1 MTSQTITIPTQPIA
15 NQPFTIHYNNP
26 TYVPTYSTTT
36 NTNFVLKNTNG
47 NTVSSVFGNP
57 TYGISILGSHNPPP
71 ASCSTLIHD
80 SQHNYYYTNNISF
93 FFNAGTYYVY
103 RFNQTLGQ
111 EDIFIND
118 VTLTNEC
125 PIGLAIDN
133 FGFFYVA
140 LQTTSKIRRYN
151 PSTYSFGNPITSG
164 TTIIS
169 SGING
174 PCGLKFDSNNHLYVT
189 NRVGNNVL
197 KYDISNLGLPIL
209 LQTITSAQFDQP
221 LAININSIGELFVS
235 NLYNNPSFTNCYL
248 FKINTTTY
256 TATIVNNILQR
267 QSCNM
272 VFDIDNNIYL
282 PDFNLV
288 GIYRVNYGLTLPW
301 TSTFEGL
308 YGTVGPTM
316 RMGGIDMTLYNN
328 LAIIRT
334 NPGITIDLKYLT
346 YTFVNTTLP
355 QGNNLLTL
363 FNTSTNTA
371 VTTFTIFVEGQPIPP
386 GPTPDPVICFKE
398 GTKILCRLNGADVYV
413 PIEYIEE
420 GTLVKTYKHGYKKCK
435 FNMKEQIK
443 NTEEHSIN
451 NLYRLSRTNNTQ
463 LFEDLYITGSHAM
476 LYDTISEREEEA
488 MNNLLETY
496 NSKFDIQIN
505 NKIDDKYKLIAYY
518 DNTFVEVKQNIVVS
532 IYHLVLENENKYVNY
547 GIYANGVL
555 TESID
560 EVNLLRYYF
569 NDVNEKINLINVAKT
584 NKNTLKNVIV
594 SKGSMMNVNRNA
606 PKIGS
611 KELDEL
617 TNKGSIRSMNAN
629 LPKLGTK
636 LMNKLTNF
644 K

>member
-1 MTSQTITIPTQPIA
+1 MTSQTITIPTQPQA
-15 NQPFTIHYNNP
+15 NEPFTIHYNNP
-26 TYVPTYSTTT
+26 SYVPTYSTTA

-47 NTVSSVFGNP
+47 NTVSSVFVNP
-57 TYGISILGSHNPPP
+57 TYGVSILGSHNPPP

-80 SQHNYYYTNNISF
+80 SQYNYYYTNNISF

-118 VTLTNEC
+118 VALTNEC

-151 PSTYSFGNPITSG
+151 PSIYSFGNPITSG

-288 GIYRVNYGLTLPW
+288 GIYRVNYGTVSVVPW
-301 TSTFEGL
+301 TSTFENL
-308 YGTVGPTM
+308 YGTVGPSM

-328 LAIIRT
+328 LVIIRT
-334 NPGITIDLKYLT
+334 NPGISIDLKYLT
-346 YTFVNTTLP
+346 YTFNNVILP
-355 QGNNLLTL
+355 RGNNLLTL
-363 FNTSTNTA
+363 YNTTTDIV
-371 VTTFTIFVEGQPIPP
+371 VTTLTVFVDGEPIPP
-386 GPTPDPVICFKE
+386 GPDPVICFKE
-398 GTKILCRLNGADVYV
+398 GTKILCRINGKDVYI

-420 GTLVKTYKHGYKKCK
+420 GILVKTYKHGYKKCK

-443 NTEEHSIN
+443 NTKEHSIN
-451 NLYRLSRTNNTQ
+451 NLYRLSRTNNNE

-476 LYDTISEREEEA
+476 LYDNISEREEEA
-488 MNNLLETY
+488 MSNLLETY
-496 NSKFDIQIN
+496 NSKFDIQIS
-505 NKIDDKYKLIAYY
+505 NKIDGKHKLIAYY
-518 DNTFVEVKQNIVVS
+518 DNTFVEVKQDIVVS
-532 IYHLVLENENKYVNY
+532 IYHLVLENENKYINY

-569 NDVNEKINLINVAKT
+569 NDVDEKISLINVAKI
-584 NKNTLKNVIV
+584 NKNTLNNVFIN
-594 SKGSMMNVNRNA
+594 KGSIMNINKNP

-611 KELDEL
+611 KL
-617 TNKGSIRSMNAN
+617 T
-629 LPKLGTK
+629 
-636 LMNKLTNF
+636 NKLTNF

>member
-1 MTSQTITIPTQPIA
+1 MTSQTITIPTQPLA

-26 TYVPTYSTTT
+26 TYVPTYSTTV
-36 NTNFVLKNTNG
+36 NTNFVLKDTNG
-47 NTVSSVFGNP
+47 NTVSSTFVNP
-57 TYGISILGSHNPPP
+57 TYGISIFGSSPTPNE
-71 ASCSTLIHD
+71 SCSYLIHD
-80 SQHNYYYTNNISF
+80 AQYNYYYTNNLLF
-93 FFNAGTYYVY
+93 GFNADTYYVY
-103 RFNQTLGQ
+103 IFNETQGHSV
-111 EDIFIND
+111 FIND
-118 VTLTNEC
+118 PELIDSC

-140 LQTTSKIRRYN
+140 LQFTNKIIRYN
-151 PSTYSFGNPITSG
+151 PAAFSFGNPILSG
-164 TTIIS
+164 TTIITAAES
-169 SGING
+169 LNW
-174 PCGLKFDSNNHLYVT
+174 PCGIKFDSNNYLYVANRNT
-189 NRVGNNVL
+189 NTVL
-197 KYDISNLGLPIL
+197 KYDLLAPGAPI
-209 LQTITSAQFDQP
+209 QTITALGLFNQP
-221 LAININSIGELFVS
+221 MALNINSLGELFVS
-235 NLYNNPSFTNCYL
+235 NEFDQL
-248 FKINTTTY
+248 FIVNTTTNAV
-256 TATIVNNILQR
+256 TQILSTPGR

-272 VFDIDNNIYL
+272 AFDIDNNIYL

-288 GIYRVNYGLTLPW
+288 GIYRVNYGTISVVPW
-301 TSTFEGL
+301 TSTFENL
-308 YGTVGPTM
+308 YGAIGPNM
-316 RMGGIDMTLYNN
+316 RMGGLDMTINNN
-328 LAIIRT
+328 LAIMRT
-334 NPGITIDLKYLT
+334 NPGVLIDLKYLT
-346 YTFVNTTLP
+346 YTFLNTTLP
-355 QGNNLLTL
+355 QGNNLLTI

-371 VTTFTIFVEGQPIPP
+371 VTTLTVFVEGEPTPP

-398 GTKILCRLNGADVYV
+398 GTKILCRLNGGDVYV

-443 NTEEHSIN
+443 NTEEHNIN
-451 NLYRLSRTNNTQ
+451 NLYRLSRTNNNQ

-476 LYDTISEREEEA
+476 LYDTISEREKEA
-488 MNNLLETY
+488 MNNLLDTY
-496 NSKFDIQIN
+496 NSKFDINIS

-518 DNTFVEVKQNIVVS
+518 DDTFVEVKQNIVVS

-569 NDVNEKINLINVAKT
+569 NDVNEKISLINIAKT
-584 NKNTLKNVIV
+584 NKNTLKNIIV
-594 SKGSMMNVNRNA
+594 SKGSIMNVNA
-606 PKIGS
+606 KPSKIGS

-629 LPKLGTK
+629 LPKLGSK

>member
-26 TYVPTYSTTT
+26 TYVPTYSTSV

-47 NTVSSVFGNP
+47 NTVSSTFMNP

-80 SQHNYYYTNNISF
+80 SQFNYYYTNNISF
-93 FFNAGTYYVY
+93 FYNAGTYYVY
-103 RFNQTLGQ
+103 IYNQTVGQ

-118 VTLTNEC
+118 IALINEV

-197 KYDISNLGLPIL
+197 KYDISNLGTPIL

-221 LAININSIGELFVS
+221 LAININSLGELFVS

-256 TATIVNNILQR
+256 TATIVNNIPQR

-288 GIYRVNYGLTLPW
+288 GIYRVNYGTW
-301 TSTFEGL
+301 TSIFEGL
-308 YGTVGPTM
+308 YGTVGPSM

-328 LAIIRT
+328 LVIIRT
-334 NPGITIDLKYLT
+334 NPGISIDLKYLT

-371 VTTFTIFVEGQPIPP
+371 VTTLTIFVEGQPTPP
-386 GPTPDPVICFKE
+386 GPNPDPIICFKE
-398 GTKILCRLNGADVYV
+398 GTKILCKLNGADVYI

-435 FNMKEQIK
+435 FNMKEKIK
-443 NTEEHSIN
+443 NTVEHNIN
-451 NLYRLSRTNNTQ
+451 NLYRLSRTNNSQ
-463 LFEDLYITGSHAM
+463 LFEDLYITGSHSI
-476 LYDTISEREEEA
+476 LYDNISEREEEA

-496 NSKFDIQIN
+496 NSKFDIQIS

-518 DNTFVEVKQNIVVS
+518 DDTMVEVKQNIVVS

-569 NDVNEKINLINVAKT
+569 NDVNEKISLINVAKT
-584 NKNTLKNVIV
+584 NKNTLKNVAV
-594 SKGSMMNVNRNA
+594 SKGYIMNVNINP

-611 KELDEL
+611 KELNEL
-617 TNKGSIRSMNAN
+617 TNKGSIRSMNAIP
-629 LPKLGTK
+629 PKIGSK

>member
-1 MTSQTITIPTQPIA
+1 MTSQTITIPTQPLA

-26 TYVPTYSTTT
+26 TYVPTYSTTV
-36 NTNFVLKNTNG
+36 NTNFVLKDTNG
-47 NTVSSVFGNP
+47 NTVSSTFVNP

-80 SQHNYYYTNNISF
+80 SQYNYYYTNNISF
-93 FFNAGTYYVY
+93 FYNAGGYYVY
-103 RFNQTLGQ
+103 IYNQTVGQ

-118 VTLTNEC
+118 SLDTNPLTNEC

-133 FGFFYVA
+133 FGYFYVA
-140 LQTTSKIRRYN
+140 LQTTSKIKRYN
-151 PSTYSFGNPITSG
+151 PSAYSFGNPITSG

-169 SGING
+169 SVING

-197 KYDISNLGLPIL
+197 KYDISNLGTPIL

-221 LAININSIGELFVS
+221 LAININALGEIFVS
-235 NLYNNPSFTNCYL
+235 NLYNNPSFTNCFL
-248 FKINTTTY
+248 FKMNTTTNPY
-256 TATIVNNILQR
+256 TATVINNIPQR

-288 GIYRVNYGLTLPW
+288 GIYRVNYGTW

-308 YGTVGPTM
+308 YGTVGPSM

-328 LAIIRT
+328 LVIIRT
-334 NPGITIDLKYLT
+334 NPGISIDLKYLT
-346 YTFVNTTLP
+346 YTFLNTTLP

-363 FNTSTNTA
+363 FNTTTDIA
-371 VTTFTIFVEGQPIPP
+371 VTTLTVFVEGE
-386 GPTPDPVICFKE
+386 PTPDPVICFKE

-451 NLYRLSRTNNTQ
+451 NLYRLSRTNNSQ

-476 LYDTISEREEEA
+476 LYDTISEKEDEA

-496 NSKFDIQIN
+496 NSKFDIQIS
-505 NKIDDKYKLIAYY
+505 NKIDNKYKLIAYY
-518 DNTFVEVKQNIVVS
+518 DDTMVEVKQNIVVS

-569 NDVNEKINLINVAKT
+569 NDVNEKISLINVAKT

-594 SKGSMMNVNRNA
+594 SKGSIMNVNRN
-606 PKIGS
+606 P
-611 KELDEL
+611 
-617 TNKGSIRSMNAN
+617 
-629 LPKLGTK
+629 PKLGTK

>member
-1 MTSQTITIPTQPIA
+1 MISQTITIPTPPVE
-15 NQPFTIHYNNP
+15 NQPFTLHYNNP
-26 TYVPTYSTTT
+26 TYVPTYSTTV
-36 NTNFVLKNTNG
+36 NTNFVLKDTNG
-47 NTVSSVFGNP
+47 NTVSSTFSNP
-57 TYGISILGSHNPPP
+57 TYGISIIGSHNPPP

-80 SQHNYYYTNNISF
+80 SQYNYYYTNNISF
-93 FFNAGTYYVY
+93 FYNAGTYYVY

-118 VTLTNEC
+118 SALTNEV

-140 LQTTSKIRRYN
+140 LQHTSKIIRYN

-169 SGING
+169 SVING
-174 PCGLKFDSNNHLYVT
+174 PCGLKFDSNNNLYVT

-197 KYDISNLGLPIL
+197 KYSVSNSGSAIL
-209 LQTITSAQFDQP
+209 LQTIISAQFDQP
-221 LAININSIGELFVS
+221 LAININALGEIFVS

-248 FKINTTTY
+248 FKLNTTTNPY
-256 TATIVNNILQR
+256 TATVINNILQR

-288 GIYRVNYGLTLPW
+288 GIYRVDYGTWNY
-301 TSTFEGL
+301 TFEGL
-308 YGTVGPTM
+308 YGTVGPNM
-316 RMGGIDMTLYNN
+316 RMGGIDMTFYNN
-328 LAIIRT
+328 LVIIRT

-346 YTFVNTTLP
+346 YNFNNVILP

-363 FNTSTNTA
+363 YNTTTNTA
-371 VTTFTIFVEGQPIPP
+371 VTILTVFVEGEPTPPIPPGP
-386 GPTPDPVICFKE
+386 GPTPDPGPIICFKE
-398 GTKILCRLNGADVYV
+398 GTKILCRLNGADVYI
-413 PIEYIEE
+413 PIEYIGE
-420 GTLVKTYKHGYKKCK
+420 GMLVKTYKHGYKKCK
-435 FNMKEQIK
+435 FNMKEQIQ
-443 NTEEHSIN
+443 NTGEHSIN
-451 NLYRLSRTNNTQ
+451 NLYRLSRTNNNQ

-488 MNNLLETY
+488 MNNLLDTY
-496 NSKFDIQIN
+496 NDKFEIN
-505 NKIDDKYKLIAYY
+505 ISNKIDDKYKLIAYY
-518 DNTFVEVKQNIVVS
+518 DNNFMEVRKNIVVS
-532 IYHLVLENENKYVNY
+532 IYHLVLENENKYINY

-560 EVNLLRYYF
+560 EVNLLRCYF
-569 NDVNEKINLINVAKT
+569 NDVDEKIRLINVAKT
-584 NKNTLKNVIV
+584 NKNTLNNLIV
-594 SKGSMMNVNRNA
+594 SKGGIMNVNINP

-611 KELDEL
+611 
-617 TNKGSIRSMNAN
+617 
-629 LPKLGTK
+629 K
-636 LMNKLTNF
+636 LMNKLTKF

>member
-26 TYVPTYSTTT
+26 TYVPTYSTSV

-47 NTVSSVFGNP
+47 NTVSSTFVNP

-80 SQHNYYYTNNISF
+80 SQFNYYYTNNISF
-93 FFNAGTYYVY
+93 FYNAGTYYVY
-103 RFNQTLGQ
+103 IYNQTVGQ

-118 VTLTNEC
+118 SLDTNPLTNEC

-133 FGFFYVA
+133 FGYFYVA
-140 LQTTSKIRRYN
+140 LQTTSKIKRYN
-151 PSTYSFGNPITSG
+151 PSAYSFGNPITSG

-169 SGING
+169 SVING

-197 KYDISNLGLPIL
+197 KYDISNLGTPIL

-221 LAININSIGELFVS
+221 LAININSLGELFVS

-256 TATIVNNILQR
+256 TATIVNNIPQR

-288 GIYRVNYGLTLPW
+288 GIYRVNYGTW
-301 TSTFEGL
+301 TSIFEGL
-308 YGTVGPTM
+308 YGTVGPSM

-328 LAIIRT
+328 LVIIRT
-334 NPGITIDLKYLT
+334 NPGISIDLKYLT
-346 YTFVNTTLP
+346 YTFNNVNLP

-363 FNTSTNTA
+363 YNTSTNTA
-371 VTTFTIFVEGQPIPP
+371 VTTLTIFVEGHN
-386 GPTPDPVICFKE
+386 PDPIICFKE
-398 GTKILCRLNGADVYV
+398 GTKILCKLNGADVYI

-435 FNMKEQIK
+435 FNMKEKIK
-443 NTEEHSIN
+443 NTVEHNIN
-451 NLYRLSRTNNTQ
+451 NLYRLSRTNNSQ
-463 LFEDLYITGSHAM
+463 LFEDLYITGSHSI
-476 LYDTISEREEEA
+476 LYDNISEREEEA

-496 NSKFDIQIN
+496 NSKFDIQIS

-518 DNTFVEVKQNIVVS
+518 DDTMVEVKQNIVVS

-569 NDVNEKINLINVAKT
+569 NDVNEKISLINVAKI
-584 NKNTLKNVIV
+584 NKNTLKNVAV
-594 SKGSMMNVNRNA
+594 SKGSIMNVNINP

-611 KELDEL
+611 KELNEL
-617 TNKGSIRSMNAN
+617 TNKGSIRSMNAIP
-629 LPKLGTK
+629 PKIGSK